1 MTAIK
6 RKLPRDPN
14 QRAKSIVDI
23 VAAIS
28 EGQDPETLSDQ
39 PAKDPERV
47 ARGKL
52 GGAKGGTI
60 RAERLSP
67 DRRRSIAQAAARARW
82 DRVKG
87 EGDG

>member
-28 EGQDPETLSDQ
+28 EGEDPETLSDHQ
-39 PAKDPERV
+39 GKDPERV

-52 GGAKGGTI
+52 GGAKGGNL
-60 RAERLSP
+60 R
-67 DRRRSIAQAAARARW
+67 DRKS
-82 DRVKG
+82 VV
-87 EGDG
+87 

>member
-14 QRAKSIVDI
+14 QRAKSIADI

-28 EGQDPETLSDQ
+28 EGEDPETLGDE
-39 PAKDPERV
+39 PVKDPERV
-47 ARGKL
+47 ARGRL

-60 RAERLSP
+60 RAEKLSP
-67 DRRRSIAQAAARARW
+67 ERRAEIARAAAAARWSKRS
-82 DRVKG
+82 
-87 EGDG
+87 EHS

>member
-14 QRAKSIVDI
+14 QRAKSITDI

-28 EGQDPETLSDQ
+28 EGEDPDTLGDPP
-39 PAKDPERV
+39 PAKDPERI

-52 GGAKGGTI
+52 GGSKGGTL
-60 RAERLSP
+60 RAAKLSP
-67 DRRRSIAQAAARARW
+67 ARRSEIARQCGFQEAP
-82 DRVKG
+82 DT
-87 EGDG
+87 